1 MIHLMA
7 SHFVLALNTP
17 RLRVSWKHIH
27 GTTDDIE
34 DNFNIDTSMEVEASW
49 DDKDMMH
56 EASITNFDAGNDVGK
71 LIAFVAQLHL
81 CSESTQDYLMEL
93 SVSNGCITWHIKL
106 WICTH

>member
-49 DDKDMMH
+49 DDEDM
-56 EASITNFDAGNDVGK
+56 K
-71 LIAFVAQLHL
+71 HL
-81 CSESTQDYLMEL
+81 SPILMLAMVLES
-93 SVSNGCITWHIKL
+93 
-106 WICTH
+106 